1 LALSV
6 VVGGIFFSASDANSS
21 ETTIRIRTDRARI
34 VPLVSTPATV
44 IVGNP
49 AVADVNIQNGNLLVI
64 MGRNYGSTNII
75 ALNAAGDQ
83 IAQFELSVTTG
94 ETNELS
100 LYRGSLKATYSCA
113 PRCEPELNASDGGPA
128 FKAAQEQQTGK
139 MGVVNGVVGGSQS
152 SE

>member
-1 LALSV
+1 LSV
-6 VVGGIFFSASDANSS
+6 AVGGFLFSASDASSS

-34 VPLVSTPATV
+34 VPLVSTPSTV

-75 ALNAAGDQ
+75 ALNASGDQ

-113 PRCEPELNASDGGPA
+113 PRCEPELNAADGKPA
-128 FKAAQEQQTGK
+128 FKSTQEQQSGK
-139 MGVVNGVVGGSQS
+139 MSIVNGVVTGNQS
-152 SE
+152 NE